1 MTGTDS
7 ATRAVNALAQVYGI
21 AAHYKGVAFILVK
34 HGFWDDKIETFSDIR
49 ETDDFGWLR
58 YTVSMNYVD
67 IKRPT
72 QKYI

>member
-49 ETDDFGWLR
+49 ETE
-58 YTVSMNYVD
+58 
-67 IKRPT
+67 
-72 QKYI
+72 